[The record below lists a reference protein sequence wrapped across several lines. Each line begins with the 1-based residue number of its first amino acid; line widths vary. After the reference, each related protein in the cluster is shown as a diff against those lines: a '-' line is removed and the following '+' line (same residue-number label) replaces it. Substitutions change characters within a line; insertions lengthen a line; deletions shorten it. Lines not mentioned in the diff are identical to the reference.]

1 MAGLSQNL
9 KAVITFGGSID
20 SSWSRSA
27 NSLQKSLKDVGK
39 QSEKLTKDQAK
50 LATEIK
56 RAKLAGQSLGD
67 LKRRYSDVS
76 REIRKTEAEQQKLN
90 QQMQKAQ
97 RLAAFKGAGKG
108 LFRRGLGMAG
118 QLGGMVAPG
127 LAIGGGGV
135 VASAL
140 GTLIAPAATNAETA
154 RRAGVAKSYGVDI
167 PTFDAWDTLAK
178 QYDMNG
184 ENIGDLFEEY
194 LHKAGEYK
202 QNGKQG
208 SLQDAFETLGFKAG
222 DFAGLSDMAQFE
234 KIVERAL
241 SMQDESKASFALDSL
256 FGGEASKLLMLL
268 KQSGKSY
275 RDLMDEQRRYN
286 LVTKE
291 GAEGAMEGN
300 RAITSLRTVFSSAV
314 AEISGQLGNELAPD
328 IRRLTDDMAEW
339 FKGGGIKRIVSFLR
353 NDLYP
358 GVLTFGQGI
367 VFVGKVAY
375 ALAKKLS
382 WLLPDERS
390 DQRDVLKS
398 LAMTGSVDIAR
409 MTAQRNGQGEW
420 FEQQLKEKPDLPD
433 DVKKSY
439 RDTRGFFRDDDDTF
453 NSTLDKYVTPESSG
467 APFSW
472 DSALNQ
478 NQETSVQQGHETS
491 DRTAGA
497 WNNYR
502 LPSFPTFE
510 NSIVWPASE
519 KPKGSAD
526 NISPDKPVVNVDV
539 YPSLNWT
546 AAEGR
551 SEERSEYPSQ
561 RIPEVKGNSK
571 YPTQRI
577 PDVNVDVDS
586 LPGTDKAQGSFTDN
600 ERYRDKSADV
610 LLLTPEINSRQSTEP
625 VSDRPAEL
633 SGEGESSYWETLLQK
648 LDSADKAPP
657 PRQLTDNRRF
667 EFHYEIHGA
676 PGQDERVIGDEVVAV
691 TKTSPVFN
699 GDSSML
705 DGGQIW

>member
-9 KAVITFGGSID
+9 KAVITFGGNID

-27 NSLQKSLKDVGK
+27 NGLQKSLKDVGK

-76 REIRKTEAEQQKLN
+76 REIRKTESEQQKLN

-108 LFRRGLGMAG
+108 LFRRGLGIAG

-140 GTLIAPAATNAETA
+140 GTLIAPAATNEETA

-208 SLQDAFETLGFKAG
+208 SLQDAFDTLGFKAG

-241 SMQDESKASFALDSL
+241 SLQDESKASFALDSL
-256 FGGEASKLLMLL
+256 FGGEASKLLMLM

-275 RDLMDEQRRYN
+275 RDLMDEQRKYN

-300 RAITSLRTVFSSAV
+300 RAVTNLRTVFSSAL

-339 FKGGGIKRIVSFLR
+339 FKGGGIKRIVNFLR

-358 GVLTFGQGI
+358 GVLNFGQGI
-367 VFVGKVAY
+367 VFVGKVAF

-420 FEQQLKEKPDLPD
+420 FEQQLKEKPDLSD
-433 DVKKSY
+433 DVKQSY
-439 RDTRGFFRDDDDTF
+439 RDTRGFFRDDDETF
-453 NSTLDKYVTPESSG
+453 NTTLDKYLTPENSGGLFGPDGLMKPALQPVTPVTG
-467 APFSW
+467 PMAWDNYPRTLLAP
-472 DSALNQ
+472 LPP
-478 NQETSVQQGHETS
+478 ETSLQVVPGITEQDTRWQTAVP
-491 DRTAGA
+491 RTVPLSGTADDGRGNAG
-497 WNNYR
+497 
-502 LPSFPTFE
+502 T
-510 NSIVWPASE
+510 
-519 KPKGSAD
+519 D
-526 NISPDKPVVNVDV
+526 
-539 YPSLNWT
+539 
-546 AAEGR
+546 AEGR
-551 SEERSEYPSQ
+551 W
-561 RIPEVKGNSK
+561 
-571 YPTQRI
+571 
-577 PDVNVDVDS
+577 DM
-586 LPGTDKAQGSFTDN
+586 
-600 ERYRDKSADV
+600 
-610 LLLTPEINSRQSTEP
+610 
-625 VSDRPAEL
+625 
-633 SGEGESSYWETLLQK
+633 LLQK
-648 LDSADKAPP
+648 LDAADAAPS

-667 EFHYEIHGA
+667 EYRFEIHGA
-676 PGQDERVIGDEVVAV
+676 PGQDERGIADEVEAV
-691 TKTSPVFN
+691 TKSSPAFT

>member
-39 QSEKLTKDQAK
+39 QSEKLTKDQAR
-50 LATEIK
+50 LAAEIK
-56 RAKLAGQSLGD
+56 RAKLAGQNLGD

-90 QQMQKAQ
+90 QQMQKTQ

-208 SLQDAFETLGFKAG
+208 SLQDAFETLGFKAR

-453 NSTLDKYVTPESSG
+453 NSTLDKYVAPESNG

-478 NQETSVQQGHETS
+478 NQETSVQPGHETS
-491 DRTAGA
+491 DSTAGA

-502 LPSFPTFE
+502 LPSFPSFE
-510 NSIVWPASE
+510 KSSVWPAAE

-526 NISPDKPVVNVDV
+526 NISADKPVVNVDV

-546 AAEGR
+546 AAE
-551 SEERSEYPSQ
+551 ERSD
-561 RIPEVKGNSK
+561 GNSK
-571 YPTQRI
+571 YPAQRI

-586 LPGTDKAQGSFTDN
+586 LPGTDKAQDLFRGN

-610 LLLTPEINSRQSTEP
+610 LHLPPEINSRQPPDP

-633 SGEGESSYWETLLQK
+633 SGEVESSYWETLLQK
-648 LDSADKAPP
+648 LDFADKAPP

-667 EFHYEIHGA
+667 EFHYEIHGT
-676 PGQDERVIGDEVVAV
+676 PGQDEKAIGDEVVAV

>member
-9 KAVITFGGSID
+9 KAVITFGGNID

-27 NSLQKSLKDVGK
+27 NGLQKNLKDVGK
-39 QSEKLTKDQAK
+39 QSEKLTKDQTR
-50 LATEIK
+50 LAAEIK

-108 LFRRGLGMAG
+108 LFRRGMGIAG

-140 GTLIAPAATNAETA
+140 GTLIAPAATNEETA

-167 PTFDAWDTLAK
+167 PTYDAWDTLAK

-241 SMQDESKASFALDSL
+241 SLQDESKASFALDSL

-291 GAEGAMEGN
+291 GADGAMAGN
-300 RAITSLRTVFSSAV
+300 RAVSNLRTVFSSAL

-390 DQRDVLKS
+390 DQRDVLKT
-398 LAMTGSVDIAR
+398 LAVNGLEMAR
-409 MTAQRNGQGEW
+409 FRANQNGQGEW
-420 FEQQLKEKPDLPD
+420 FEQQLKDNPSMPEE
-433 DVKKSY
+433 VKKSY
-439 RDTRGFFRDDDDTF
+439 AATGTFIRDSDDETF
-453 NSTLDKYVTPESSG
+453 NKTLDKYLPPENNG
-467 APFSW
+467 GLFDPDGFKKLAKQQPDAP
-472 DSALNQ
+472 
-478 NQETSVQQGHETS
+478 GS
-491 DRTAGA
+491 D
-497 WNNYR
+497 
-502 LPSFPTFE
+502 
-510 NSIVWPASE
+510 
-519 KPKGSAD
+519 
-526 NISPDKPVVNVDV
+526 
-539 YPSLNWT
+539 T
-546 AAEGR
+546 AAWD
-551 SEERSEYPSQ
+551 
-561 RIPEVKGNSK
+561 K
-571 YPTQRI
+571 YPGPLMPPFTTSK
-577 PDVNVDVDS
+577 PSPVD
-586 LPGTDKAQGSFTDN
+586 
-600 ERYRDKSADV
+600 R
-610 LLLTPEINSRQSTEP
+610 
-625 VSDRPAEL
+625 L
-633 SGEGESSYWETLLQK
+633 SGEPQVNRVNTLPDDDGRWGTLLQK
-648 LDSADKAPP
+648 LDSAEDAPA

-676 PGQDERVIGDEVVAV
+676 PGQDERAIGDEVVDV
-691 TKTSPVFN
+691 TKTNPIFK

>member
-9 KAVITFGGSID
+9 KAVITFGGNID

-27 NSLQKSLKDVGK
+27 NGLQKSLKDVGK

-50 LATEIK
+50 LAAEIK
-56 RAKLAGQSLGD
+56 RAKLAGQGLGD

-76 REIRKTEAEQQKLN
+76 REIRKTETEQQKLN
-90 QQMQKAQ
+90 QKMQKTQ

-140 GTLIAPAATNAETA
+140 GTLIAPAATNEETA

-194 LHKAGEYK
+194 LHKSGEYK

-241 SMQDESKASFALDSL
+241 SLQDESKASFALDSL

-275 RDLMDEQRRYN
+275 RDLMDEQRKYN

-291 GAEGAMEGN
+291 GAEGAMAGN
-300 RAITSLRTVFSSAV
+300 RAVTNLRTVFSSAL

-328 IRRLTDDMAEW
+328 IRRLTDDLAEW

-390 DQRDVLKS
+390 DQRNVLKS

-439 RDTRGFFRDDDDTF
+439 RDTRGFFRDDEDTF
-453 NSTLDKYVTPESSG
+453 NTTLDKYLTPENSGGLFGPDGVMKPVQQPVTPG
-467 APFSW
+467 TGPTVWDNYPRALLAP
-472 DSALNQ
+472 LPP
-478 NQETSVQQGHETS
+478 ETSPQVLPGITEQDTRQQTAVP
-491 DRTAGA
+491 RTVPLSG
-497 WNNYR
+497 
-502 LPSFPTFE
+502 
-510 NSIVWPASE
+510 
-519 KPKGSAD
+519 
-526 NISPDKPVVNVDV
+526 NVDDGRG
-539 YPSLNWT
+539 NAGT
-546 AAEGR
+546 DAEGR
-551 SEERSEYPSQ
+551 W
-561 RIPEVKGNSK
+561 
-571 YPTQRI
+571 
-577 PDVNVDVDS
+577 DM
-586 LPGTDKAQGSFTDN
+586 
-600 ERYRDKSADV
+600 
-610 LLLTPEINSRQSTEP
+610 
-625 VSDRPAEL
+625 
-633 SGEGESSYWETLLQK
+633 LLQK
-648 LDSADKAPP
+648 LDAADAAPV

-667 EFHYEIHGA
+667 EYRFEIHGA
-676 PGQDERVIGDEVVAV
+676 PGQDERGIADEVEAV
-691 TKTSPVFN
+691 TKSSPAFT

>member
-9 KAVITFGGSID
+9 KAVITFGGNID

-27 NSLQKSLKDVGK
+27 NGLQKSLKDVGK
-39 QSEKLTKDQAK
+39 QSEKLTKDQTK
-50 LATEIK
+50 LAAEIK
-56 RAKLAGQSLGD
+56 RAKLSGQSLGD
-67 LKRRYSDVS
+67 LKRRYSEVS
-76 REIRKTEAEQQKLN
+76 SEIRKTEAEQQKLN
-90 QQMQKAQ
+90 QQMQKTQ

-108 LFRRGLGMAG
+108 LFRRGLGIAG

-135 VASAL
+135 LASAL

-208 SLQDAFETLGFKAG
+208 SLQDAFDTLGFKAG
-222 DFAGLSDMAQFE
+222 DLGGLSDMAQFE

-241 SMQDESKASFALDSL
+241 SLQDESKASFALDSL
-256 FGGEASKLLMLL
+256 FGGEASKLLMLM
-268 KQSGKSY
+268 KHSGKSY

-300 RAITSLRTVFSSAV
+300 RAITNLQTVFSSAM

-328 IRRLTDDMAEW
+328 VRRLTDDLAEW
-339 FKGGGIKRIVSFLR
+339 FKGGGIKRIVNFLR

-382 WLLPDERS
+382 WMLPDERS

-420 FEQQLKEKPDLPD
+420 FEQQLKEKPELPD
-433 DVKKSY
+433 DVKQSY
-439 RDTRGFFRDDDDTF
+439 QDTRGFFRDDEETFDT
-453 NSTLDKYVTPESSG
+453 TLDKYLTHENSGGLFGPNELMKSAQQQSVTPG
-467 APFSW
+467 TGPTAWDNYPQALLAP
-472 DSALNQ
+472 LPP
-478 NQETSVQQGHETS
+478 ETSSQGVLG
-491 DRTAGA
+491 RTEPDSRRQTGVPRTVPLSGNADDSRGNAG
-497 WNNYR
+497 
-502 LPSFPTFE
+502 T
-510 NSIVWPASE
+510 
-519 KPKGSAD
+519 D
-526 NISPDKPVVNVDV
+526 
-539 YPSLNWT
+539 
-546 AAEGR
+546 AEGR
-551 SEERSEYPSQ
+551 W
-561 RIPEVKGNSK
+561 
-571 YPTQRI
+571 
-577 PDVNVDVDS
+577 DM
-586 LPGTDKAQGSFTDN
+586 
-600 ERYRDKSADV
+600 
-610 LLLTPEINSRQSTEP
+610 
-625 VSDRPAEL
+625 
-633 SGEGESSYWETLLQK
+633 LLQK
-648 LDSADKAPP
+648 LDTANTAPV

-667 EFHYEIHGA
+667 EYRFEIHGA
-676 PGQDERVIGDEVVAV
+676 PGQDERGIADEVEAV
-691 TKTSPVFN
+691 TKSSTAFT